1 MQMHAQ
7 FLAPVEPQQRIVVVE
22 VISRDIRPQTAMAQ
36 QAQHPE
42 IDNGAAEIRCVECQA
57 RSDLRPSAFSHFF
70 SLALNFDEF
79 RLSSHASTIDALNSL
94 GSVENFLIAVCVQDL
109 FNATEVDAASL
120 TISVNK
126 QLFASVNHIE

>member
-22 VISRDIRPQTAMAQ
+22 VISGDVCPQTAVAQ

-42 IDNGAAEIRCVECQA
+42 IDNGAAEIWCAECQA

-70 SLALNFDEF
+70 SRIEF
-79 RLSSHASTIDALNSL
+79 RRVQVKWSCVNDRRIKLTRFSRKFFDRSL
-94 GSVENFLIAVCVQDL
+94 CSRFI
-109 FNATEVDAASL
+109 
-120 TISVNK
+120 
-126 QLFASVNHIE
+126 